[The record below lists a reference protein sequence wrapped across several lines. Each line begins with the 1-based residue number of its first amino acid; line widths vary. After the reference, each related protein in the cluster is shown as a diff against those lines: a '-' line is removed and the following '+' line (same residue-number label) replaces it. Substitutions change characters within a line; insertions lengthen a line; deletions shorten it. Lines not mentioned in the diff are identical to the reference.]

1 MHHNCY
7 DYCLHWRFNGYRS
20 AHFIQILHIFLML
33 PRNSSEWALNKI
45 LYLLISTHIDSE
57 KTQALPVDMWFL
69 GYVILPLSPNVAM
82 PQFVIIGPP
91 LMPVMRRV
99 IGSWKEIG
107 WWRGRRWNCSQIDPD
122 HAITHWAN

>member
-1 MHHNCY
+1 MTTAFTGVLMVIDLPTLFKYCTFFLCYPETPLNDHH
-7 DYCLHWRFNGYRS
+7 
-20 AHFIQILHIFLML
+20 
-33 PRNSSEWALNKI
+33 KI
-45 LYLLISTHIDSE
+45 SYLLISTQIDSE

-91 LMPVMRRV
+91 LMVMRRV